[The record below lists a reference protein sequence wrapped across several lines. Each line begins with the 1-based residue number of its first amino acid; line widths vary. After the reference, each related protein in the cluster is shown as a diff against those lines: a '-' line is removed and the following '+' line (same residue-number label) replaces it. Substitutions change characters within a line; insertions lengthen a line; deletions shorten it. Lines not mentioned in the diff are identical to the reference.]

1 MNRILLAL
9 ALCALL
15 CSGCVGASSVGEL
28 KRNPGGYLSVKSK
41 YGYQESLRI
50 VKDEYAALL
59 GYDLSCTIFSD
70 MKVGECTFTNTH
82 GVAVTITSKCIDE
95 NSALVD
101 FYAAVSWGRW
111 EKNFNHLASK
121 LQ

>member
-1 MNRILLAL
+1 MRLLTFV
-9 ALCALL
+9 LCAFI
-15 CSGCVGASSVGEL
+15 CSGCAASSVSEL
-28 KRNPGGYLSVKSK
+28 KSSPGHSQSIKSK

-70 MKVGECTFTNTH
+70 MKVGECTFSNRY
-82 GVAVTITSKCIDE
+82 GIVVSITSKYIDA

-101 FYAAVSWGRW
+101 FYAANSSGKW
-111 EKNFNHLASK
+111 EKNFTHLASK